1 MRPSFAV
8 ANQVVMLTHVTTK
21 WLNSSFNWV
30 DLLKVSSD
38 QFSSCA
44 MNKPIHSLC
53 SCFFVIYVF
62 VFYVGLL
69 IVRLSFVSDI
79 VFYWSVDSAID
90 CIVSIYSAV

>member
-1 MRPSFAV
+1 MAEL
-8 ANQVVMLTHVTTK
+8 VVQLGRLVEG
-21 WLNSSFNWV
+21 
-30 DLLKVSSD
+30 
-38 QFSSCA
+38 QFRS
-44 MNKPIHSLC
+44 IQFVC